1 MFNKTN
7 QVQTID
13 VNEWVNKLLA
23 ARDDIKAVE
32 KIRKELDRKF
42 SKYISD
48 RESDLDNQRN
58 LYDWYYNAVIPSL
71 DDFADFIAQTIDYQ
85 LPDDLVDR
93 WQLLIVRYQQIKQ
106 IKEEKN

>member
-48 RESDLDNQRN
+48 RESDLDNQKN
-58 LYDWYYNAVIPSL
+58 LYDWYYDGVIPSL
-71 DDFADFIAQTIDYQ
+71 SDFENFIAQTIDYQ

-93 WQLLIVRYQQIKQ
+93 WQLVIVRYQQIKQ